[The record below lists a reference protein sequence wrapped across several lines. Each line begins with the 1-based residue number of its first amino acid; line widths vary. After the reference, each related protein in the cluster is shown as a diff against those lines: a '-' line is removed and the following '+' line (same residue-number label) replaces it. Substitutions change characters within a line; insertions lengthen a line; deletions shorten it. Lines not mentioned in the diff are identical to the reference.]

1 MRGQRPMCRGN
12 LALHDPMPEAHS
24 MCGVADGPTV
34 RGPRAQ
40 AALHL
45 SRQATSPGRYAIEQ
59 ALAGLSRWVPTPI
72 GMATRAVFYR
82 LRDGSSGCIARFHR

>member
-1 MRGQRPMCRGN
+1 MRGQRPMCCSN
-12 LALHDPMPEAHS
+12 LAVRDPLPEAHS
-24 MCGVADGPTV
+24 MCGVAGGTTV
-34 RGPRAQ
+34 RGARAQ

-72 GMATRAVFYR
+72 GMAMRAVFYG
-82 LRDGSSGCIARFHR
+82 LRDRSSRCIAQFHR